1 MDLRDKVVVV
11 AGASGQLGSRI
22 AARLDQR
29 GARLVLAGRSEDR
42 LAEVASGLSSA
53 KAVRF
58 DIRSPDSA
66 ARPVEV
72 AIEDF
77 GRIDGIVNA
86 AGVVA
91 FGDLGSHPEEV
102 IDDLVSTNLL
112 GPIHMMAAAI
122 RAMDGGFIVN
132 ITGVVAEQ
140 TFPGMAVY
148 VAAKSGLSAATR
160 ALAKELRR
168 EGVLVID
175 ARPPHTETGL
185 ADRPIFG
192 EPPEF
197 PEGLQ
202 PDIVADTIVGA
213 IEAER
218 RTVASEDFQ

>member
-22 AARLDQR
+22 AERLDQR
-29 GARLVLAGRSEDR
+29 GARLVLAGRKEDR
-42 LAEVASGLSSA
+42 LAEVALGLSSA
-53 KAVRF
+53 SAVRF
-58 DIRSPDSA
+58 DIRSPGSA

-102 IDDLVSTNLL
+102 IDDMVSTNLL
-112 GPIHMMAAAI
+112 GPIHMMAAAL
-122 RAMDGGFIVN
+122 RAMDAGFIVN

-140 TFPGMAVY
+140 PFPGMAVY

-168 EGVLVID
+168 EGILVID

-185 ADRPIFG
+185 ADRAIFG
-192 EPPEF
+192 QAPGF
-197 PEGLQ
+197 PEGIQ

-218 RTVASEDFQ
+218 RVIPSEDF